1 MVVTFASSLADRDMF
16 MRLRGGGI
24 GHIYM
29 RQIEWW
35 LDATGWGRAW
45 PSLGGRDPSPD
56 LPSEDN
62 DSPAHRSHNREDD
75 VGDEDEDGDEN
86 ENENENE
93 GDVDDEDGEDQEH
106 PEESD
111 DNSDVEEGG
120 GGGRHRPSQS
130 IDVEQEE
137 SEEEESSLYL

>member
-75 VGDEDEDGDEN
+75 VGDEDEDGDK
-86 ENENENE
+86 NENENE